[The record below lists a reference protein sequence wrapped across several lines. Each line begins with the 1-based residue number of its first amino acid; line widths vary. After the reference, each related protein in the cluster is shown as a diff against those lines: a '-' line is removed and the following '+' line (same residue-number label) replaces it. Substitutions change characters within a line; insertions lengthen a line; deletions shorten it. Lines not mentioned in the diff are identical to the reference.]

1 MGETDAGEQ
10 YRRHDLEDIV
20 DEASDDS
27 FPASD
32 PPSFTPVSASTAEPA
47 STAMLSGGA
56 TPYYSSFSEFY
67 PQYLAEHQDPMTRR
81 LHVAGTSLALL
92 SVAAAVTTRKWRWL
106 ALAPVFGYGFAWLGH
121 YAYER
126 NQPASL
132 RQPVYSLAGDLQM
145 LRDVVT
151 GKLPL

>member
-1 MGETDAGEQ
+1 MSETHAGEQ
-10 YRRHDLEDIV
+10 TRKDGLEDIV
-20 DEASDDS
+20 DDASDDS

-56 TPYYSSFSEFY
+56 TPHYSSFSEFY
-67 PQYLAEHQDPMTRR
+67 PQYLAEHQDPMIRR

-106 ALAPVFGYGFAWLGH
+106 ALAPVFGYGFAWVGH

-126 NQPASL
+126 NQPGL